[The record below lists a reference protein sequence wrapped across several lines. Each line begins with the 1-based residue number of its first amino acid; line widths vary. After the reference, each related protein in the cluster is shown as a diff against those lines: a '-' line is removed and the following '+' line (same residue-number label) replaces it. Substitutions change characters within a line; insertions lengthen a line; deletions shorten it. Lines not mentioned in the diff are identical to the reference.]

1 MAYVYRYI
9 DLTKREVCYI
19 GKVSGR
25 KADGYDPLENRHKQH
40 TYEEWYKKIGEKNII
55 MQYLEIET
63 PADADIIETW
73 LISKYANTG
82 QLYNKGKATWGES
95 RIKLDFIGIS
105 ESQEWEIFGWS
116 LSKGFA
122 LQEAFNTFL
131 FSADRYSVDTALS
144 GFSKKVK
151 EICANFEKIEE
162 FEKGN
167 TQCSF
172 LRIGEREAQ
181 NNAEMKYKTNFCPR
195 CGARMDGGAYNAE

>member
-1 MAYVYRYI
+1 MPYVYRYI

-40 TYEEWYKKIGEKNII
+40 TYDEWYKKIGEKNII
-55 MQYLEIET
+55 MQYLEIGT

-73 LISKYANTG
+73 LISKYAKTG

-95 RIKLDFIGIS
+95 IIKLDFIGIS
-105 ESQEWEIFGWS
+105 ESQEWKIYGWT

-122 LQEAFNTFL
+122 LREAFGSFL
-131 FSADRYSVDTALS
+131 FSVERNSVDTALS
-144 GFSKKVK
+144 YFSDRVK

-167 TQCSF
+167 PQSSF
-172 LRIGEREAQ
+172 LRIGEREVQ
-181 NNAEMKYKTNFCPR
+181 DDDKR
-195 CGARMDGGAYNAE
+195 